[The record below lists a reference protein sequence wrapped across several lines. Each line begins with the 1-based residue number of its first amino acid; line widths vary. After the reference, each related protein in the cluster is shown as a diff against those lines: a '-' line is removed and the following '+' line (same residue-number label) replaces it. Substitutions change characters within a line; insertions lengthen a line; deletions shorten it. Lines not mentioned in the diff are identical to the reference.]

1 MKKPQAD
8 NQPAPDD
15 QPQDQTQDQNQ
26 SQTDIHVETHTE
38 QHVSSGGVTAQP
50 ADNQIAELTA
60 DLQRL
65 QAEFINFRRR
75 AEAEKAEVLNFAKAR
90 IAREFLTVR
99 DSFDAEAAHRPKD
112 ADAGWAKSIDAI
124 RTQFDQVLNN
134 LGVKR
139 FESLGQPFDPRRHEA
154 VAHEGEGESVVEEL
168 QPGYELAGTVL
179 RPAMVKVGAAKPED
193 K

>member
-1 MKKPQAD
+1 MAKKDQSPD
-8 NQPAPDD
+8 QPDQPD
-15 QPQDQTQDQNQ
+15 QPQD
-26 SQTDIHVETHTE
+26 QTDIHVETHTE
-38 QHVSSGGVTAQP
+38 QHVSTGAASVQP
-50 ADNQIAELTA
+50 AGDDRVADLTA

-75 AEAEKAEVLNFAKAR
+75 AEAEKSEVLNFAKAR
-90 IAREFLTVR
+90 IAREFLSVR

-124 RTQFDQVLNN
+124 RIQFDQVLGN
-134 LGVKR
+134 LGITR
-139 FESLGQPFDPRRHEA
+139 FESAGQPFDPHRHEA
-154 VAHEGEGESVVEEL
+154 VAHEGEGDTVVEEL

-179 RPAMVKVGAAKPED
+179 RPAMVKVGPAPKEG

>member
-1 MKKPQAD
+1 MKKPQP
-8 NQPAPDD
+8 QPTPDD
-15 QPQDQTQDQNQ
+15 QAQDQSDNQ
-26 SQTDIHVETHTE
+26 SHTDIHVETHTE
-38 QHVSSGGVTAQP
+38 QSVTGGVTAQP
-50 ADNQIAELTA
+50 GSSGDQVAELTA

-75 AEAEKAEVLNFAKAR
+75 AEAERTEVLNFAKAR

-99 DSFDAEAAHRPKD
+99 DSFDAESAHRPKD

-134 LGVKR
+134 LGVQR
-139 FESLGQPFDPRRHEA
+139 FESLGQPFDPHRHEA
-154 VAHEGEGESVVEEL
+154 VAHDGEGDHVVEEL
-168 QPGYELAGTVL
+168 QPGYELGGTVL
-179 RPAMVKVGAAKPED
+179 RPAMVKVGPAPKG